1 MSFHVYN
8 QISAPQDHV
17 YKLVQIPPDLLEI
30 IKAGDQNLQFKAP
43 SATKNH
49 LVVCT
54 DNDTYTVRQMN
65 HSNTVLLIND
75 MLLNPLNTTL
85 KHISQ
90 PPADSHLLLGFSLS
104 SYEYELTPTNGYIDV
119 SGVATYTGK
128 DAVTSE
134 KTVADV
140 LADLPIASA
149 KFDREWHLLCGSE
162 VGGRAVLLDPA
173 FVTDVLYTVIS
184 HLISKRA
191 DVFNPEDVAREIQQD
206 DSRVTLPVVSTV
218 AGKFCVRTADGKWQF
233 ENEAVARWFG
243 VETLKHTPGAIADNE
258 LLLQWKSSLPP
269 FFIAPLEM
277 RLLHG
282 HYCRPAAGK
291 VRYLA
296 RAALSPEIHAR
307 IKEMFQMV
315 REWDYDEFLPFVAEF
330 IPATKKADSVLL
342 KYTRKRRVGKRF
354 VVGPR

>member
-8 QISAPQDHV
+8 QISAAQDHV
-17 YKLVQIPPDLLEI
+17 YKLVQLPPALLDVMKTGNQKI
-30 IKAGDQNLQFKAP
+30 QFKAP
-43 SATKNH
+43 GATKNH

-65 HSNTVLLIND
+65 HSNTVLLVND
-75 MLLNPLNTTL
+75 MSANPLDASLTHRSL
-85 KHISQ
+85 A
-90 PPADSHLLLGFSLS
+90 PAGRVLLGVALS
-104 SYEYELTPTNGYIDV
+104 SYEYELTPTDGYIDT
-119 SGVATYTGK
+119 SGIATYTGSGPVPSK
-128 DAVTSE
+128 
-134 KTVADV
+134 KTVSDV
-140 LADLPIASA
+140 IADLPIALLQFA
-149 KFDREWHLLCGSE
+149 DQWHLACGSE
-162 VGGRAVLLDPA
+162 VDGLAVLLSPA

-184 HLISKRA
+184 HLVATRA
-191 DVFNPEDVAREIQQD
+191 DTFDPVDVASQVQKD
-206 DSRVTLPVVSTV
+206 DSRVTAPVVATI
-218 AGKFCVRTADGKWQF
+218 AGKFCVRTAEGQLQLD
-233 ENEAVARWFG
+233 EEAVARWFG
-243 VETLKHTPGAIADNE
+243 LEVLKRTPSAVSDNE

-269 FFIAPLEM
+269 FYSAPLEM

-282 HYCRPAAGK
+282 HYCRPEVGK

-342 KYTRKRRVGKRF
+342 KYSRKRRVGKRF

>member
-8 QISAPQDHV
+8 QISSAQDHV
-17 YKLVQIPPDLLEI
+17 YKLVQIPPDLLALM
-30 IKAGDQNLQFKAP
+30 KAGDQKILFKAP
-43 SATKNH
+43 AAAKNH

-65 HSNTVLLIND
+65 HSNTVLLVND
-75 MLLNPLNTTL
+75 MQANPLGATL
-85 KHISQ
+85 AHLAL
-90 PPADSHLLLGFSLS
+90 PPEGRLLLGVSLS
-104 SYEYELTPTNGYIDV
+104 SYEYELTPTSGYIDV
-119 SGVATYTGK
+119 SGIATYTGQG
-128 DAVTSE
+128 AIASQ

-140 LADLPIASA
+140 LADLPIARLQ
-149 KFDREWHLLCGSE
+149 FEREWHQICGSE
-162 VGGRAVLLDPA
+162 VDGRAVLLGLA
-173 FVTDVLYTVIS
+173 FVTDALYSLIS
-184 HLISKRA
+184 HL
-191 DVFNPEDVAREIQQD
+191 VAQRVDAFDPAQVAEQVQKD
-206 DSRVTLPVVSTV
+206 DPRVSAAVVATL
-218 AGKFCVRTADGKWQF
+218 AGKFCVRVAGHYQLDK
-233 ENEAVARWFG
+233 EAVAQWFG
-243 VETLKHTPGAIADNE
+243 VEALKHSAGAVADNE

-269 FFIAPLEM
+269 FFSAPLEM

-282 HYCRPAAGK
+282 HYCRPAPGK

-342 KYTRKRRVGKRF
+342 KYSRKRRVGKRF